1 MPEIE
6 SLQNPRIKYVVKL
19 REDKRQRQRDS
30 LTLVEGRYE
39 LELALASG
47 LQPREVF
54 FCAELSD
61 GNPIAGLNLPAVTVS
76 RAVFEKM
83 SHREGP
89 DGWLAVV
96 TSRHLK
102 LDSLQLGNSPL
113 LLMAEAVE
121 KPGNL
126 GAIFRTADSAGVDA
140 VFVAEPRV
148 ELFSPG
154 VIRASRG
161 TVFTVPAVESGNAEL
176 FTWLKQRGIA
186 ILAATPQA
194 ERSYTEVD
202 YRAPVCIAVGTEDA
216 GLSSF
221 WMERADLQVRIPMA
235 GKVNSLNVSTS
246 TAILLYEAV
255 RQRGSGAHP
264 R

>member
-6 SLQNPRIKYVVKL
+6 SVQNPRIKHVVKL
-19 REDKRQRQRDS
+19 REDRRQRQRDS

-39 LELALASG
+39 LELALAGG
-47 LQPREVF
+47 LQHREIF
-54 FCAELSD
+54 YCAELSD
-61 GNPIAGLNLPAVTVS
+61 GKPIAHLPLPATTVT

-96 TSRHLK
+96 TPRRLE
-102 LDSLQLGNSPL
+102 LGSLQLGSSPL

-126 GAIFRTADSAGVDA
+126 GAIFRTADSAGVEA
-140 VFVAEPRV
+140 VLVAEPRV

-161 TVFTVPAVESGNAEL
+161 TVFTVPAVESGNAAL
-176 FTWLKQRGIA
+176 FSWFKQNKIR

-194 ERSYTEVD
+194 ERKYTEID
-202 YRAPVCIAVGTEDA
+202 YRTPICFAVGTEDA

-221 WMERADLQVRIPMA
+221 WMERADIQVRIPMY
-235 GKVNSLNVSTS
+235 GKVNSLNVSAS

-255 RQRGSGAHP
+255 RQRGGED
-264 R
+264 